1 MRIALL
7 LILLVTFRGVVA
19 ADVWQCGEPRGIS
32 MWSNEA
38 HKPALD
44 GFAGVEPV
52 VTIDRKEMTVAWGDT
67 KLGVGAEKIW
77 KLTVVHAASDTTS
90 GIALD
95 ADLSG
100 SALMLYTLNKKS
112 GYLYES
118 VHKNN
123 NADGLSIA
131 ASYVAKCSRR

>member
-1 MRIALL
+1 MAVRGTKRHFHVVKRGAQTRSRRIRWGGA
-7 LILLVTFRGVVA
+7 RGYHRSQRN
-19 ADVWQCGEPRGIS
+19 DRGLGRY
-32 MWSNEA
+32 
-38 HKPALD
+38 K
-44 GFAGVEPV
+44 
-52 VTIDRKEMTVAWGDT
+52 AWCRRREDLET
-67 KLGVGAEKIW
+67 
-77 KLTVVHAASDTTS
+77 TVVHAASDTTS

-131 ASYVAKCSRR
+131 ASYVAKC